1 MSSPSSSKKRRVI
14 NKHYPVLIIGAGAA
28 GLFAGSILGKKAIV
42 IEKNSQAGKKLLLT
56 GGGRCNYTHD
66 SELPELLSHYS
77 ADKKYIRDAL
87 YALPPKKIVEY
98 FKELSIEPSVEETG
112 KIFPSTGKAEDVVS
126 ALEKKAS
133 IIYETEVLSI
143 EKGDIFIIKTNKG
156 IITADAVLISTG
168 GNSFPHTGSDG
179 KGYEIAKALGHT
191 INKISP
197 ALAPIALDQKLS
209 EAEGITAT
217 ITVKIGKKEFSDSA
231 VITRRGLSGPLA
243 ENISYMLPQKR
254 EIILSFAE
262 VSKESIKAENGKT
275 LLKNALNIPT
285 RLSKALL
292 GNLAEKKIAEL
303 KKDELSYIVE
313 RITNLKT
320 NAIAIKEGAMSTHGG
335 VSMDE
340 VNTKTM
346 ESKLVS
352 KLYFAGDILDVDGEC
367 GGYSLTWAFA
377 SAYLFAQNAVK

>member
-1 MSSPSSSKKRRVI
+1 MSSHSLSKKRRVT
-14 NKHYPVLIIGAGAA
+14 NKHYPVLIIGAGAS

-87 YALPPKKIVEY
+87 YALPPKKIVQY
-98 FKELSIEPSVEETG
+98 FKELSIEPSIEETG
-112 KIFPSTGKAEDVVS
+112 KIFPRTGKAEDVVS

-133 IIYETEVLSI
+133 VIYETEVLSI
-143 EKGDIFIIKTNKG
+143 EKTDVFVVKTNKG
-156 IITADAVLISTG
+156 TFTADSILVSTG
-168 GNSFPHTGSDG
+168 GNSFAHTGSDG
-179 KGYEIAKALGHT
+179 KGYEFAKAFGHT
-191 INKISP
+191 VNKPTP
-197 ALAPIALDQKLS
+197 ALAPIALDFKLT

-217 ITVKIGKKEFSDSA
+217 ITIKIGKKEFSDSA

-243 ENISYMLPQKR
+243 ENISYLLPQKK
-254 EIILSFAE
+254 EIVLSFAE
-262 VSKESIKAENGKT
+262 ISKESIKAENGKT
-275 LLKNALNIPT
+275 LLKNVLNMPT

-303 KKDELSYIVE
+303 KKDELTLIVE

-320 NAIAIKEGAMSTHGG
+320 NAMAIKEGAMSTHGG

-346 ESKLVS
+346 ESKLV
-352 KLYFAGDILDVDGEC
+352 KGLYFAGDVLDVDGEC

-377 SAYLFAQNAVK
+377 SAFLFAQSVSK